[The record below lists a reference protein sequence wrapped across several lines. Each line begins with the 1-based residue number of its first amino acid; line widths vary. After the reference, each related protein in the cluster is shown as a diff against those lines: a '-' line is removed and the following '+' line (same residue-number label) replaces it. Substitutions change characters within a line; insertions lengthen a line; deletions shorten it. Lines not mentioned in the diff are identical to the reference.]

1 VILLRDLRGIRGTA
15 DVPFSA
21 LGRSVRRDEKPMS
34 LRFRLNALVCF
45 VLVLSLAFG
54 SVIAYSTAVRSVRTE
69 MRAALLVGRQTI
81 EISIE
86 RLRTSAHPGSDLDQL
101 VGSFAGDRHLRV
113 WRTGPETVHA
123 APLAERAHFGR
134 VPGWFVRIVGPP
146 PRTAQIPASIGGRD
160 YGTIGIET
168 DPYNETVEVWNEF
181 TDSLVAPSVFCALTV
196 LSIYLFIGR
205 MLRPLRRLATAMEA
219 VGDGHYQTRVDGRLP
234 PEFSRLRDSFNR
246 MAARLAETDADN
258 RRLHEQLLSLQE
270 EERSDLA
277 RDLHDEV
284 SPFLFAV
291 NVDAAAAAR
300 HLADGRTRETEE
312 HLQSIIDTVR
322 HVQQRIRQMLGRLR
336 PIGLADLGLAAAIE
350 NIVAFWRR
358 RRPEIRYEVSVS
370 RDCEGVSD
378 VIGTTICRIVQES
391 LSNAVRHAEAQLVSV
406 TVEPCRDPEDG
417 SEAIKAVIADDGR
430 GMAGES
436 RMGHGLT
443 GLSERIAALRGRSSF
458 SNRPDAGF
466 AVIATLPLRQQS
478 AACSLSR
485 ESLAR

>member
-1 VILLRDLRGIRGTA
+1 ML
-15 DVPFSA
+15 FSA
-21 LGRSVRRDEKPMS
+21 AGLSVRPDEKPMS

-45 VLVLSLAFG
+45 VLLFSLAFG
-54 SVIAYSTAVRSVRTE
+54 SVIAYSTAARSVRAE

-81 EISIE
+81 ETAIE

-101 VGSFAGDRHLRV
+101 VRSFAGDRHLRV
-113 WRTGPETVHA
+113 WRTGPEAVHA
-123 APLAERAHFGR
+123 SPLAEEAQFGR
-134 VPGWFVRIVGPP
+134 MPGWFVRIVGPP
-146 PRTAQIPASIGGRD
+146 PRTEQIRASIGGRD

-181 TDSLVAPSVFCALTV
+181 TDSLVAPSVFCVLTV

-205 MLRPLRRLATAMEA
+205 MLRPLGRLATAMEA
-219 VGDGHYQTRVDGRLP
+219 VGDGHYRTRVDGRLP
-234 PEFSRLRDSFNR
+234 PELSRLRDSFNR
-246 MAARLAETDADN
+246 MAARLAKTDADN
-258 RRLHEQLLSLQE
+258 RRLHEQLLTLQE

-300 HLADGRTRETEE
+300 HLAEGRARETEE

-322 HVQQRIRQMLGRLR
+322 HVQRQVRQMLGRLR

-358 RRPEIRYEVSVS
+358 RCPEIRYEVSVA
-370 RDCEGVSD
+370 RGCEGASD
-378 VIGTTICRIVQES
+378 MIGTTICRIVQES
-391 LSNAVRHAEAQLVSV
+391 LSNAVRHADATQITV
-406 TVEPCRDPEDG
+406 TVEPCYDPSDG
-417 SEAIKAVIADDGR
+417 SEAIKAAIADDGH
-430 GMAGES
+430 GMSGES
-436 RMGHGLT
+436 RMGYGLT
-443 GLSERIAALRGRSSF
+443 GLSERIAALRGRLSF
-458 SNRPDAGF
+458 SNRTGEGF
-466 AVIATLPLRQQS
+466 AVIATLPLQQQLATS
-478 AACSLSR
+478 ALPQ